1 MSSSSWQQLVST
13 YVGSLRPVYTSHRW
27 SSFCFDFSDID
38 KPGQLI
44 NVMKL
49 FSDQEINITKI
60 ESRPSKKELGK
71 YIFWMDITGHIEQQ
85 KLSEIFVQV
94 KKITSMLKI
103 IGSYPVETEII

>member
-1 MSSSSWQQLVST
+1 
-13 YVGSLRPVYTSHRW
+13 
-27 SSFCFDFSDID
+27 
-38 KPGQLI
+38 
-44 NVMKL
+44 MKL

-85 KLSEIFVQV
+85 KLSGIFVQV